1 MAKKNKEGE
10 ILTATR
16 QAEQT
21 ENALFICTCAGEIA
35 KTVDLEQIAE
45 TLKKDKTFSSVF
57 THDAICRPDGIK
69 FIADKVKTGGIE
81 KFIISA
87 CSPQSIGKVFRA
99 GLDRAG
105 INKSFYDIVNL
116 REGCAWVHSDDR
128 ENATKKA
135 LSMVKTSS
143 KGLELSG
150 ESRKETRTISGNAV
164 VIGAGPAGIAA
175 SFELAEAGIKTTLLE
190 KKHYLGGMAMKL
202 GIVAPTNDCG
212 LCTAFLDT
220 ENLEVCRK
228 CLYRSRIDAQPNL
241 NITTGA
247 SVTSIKGEPG
257 NFTVTA
263 EIEPRYVDTGKC
275 ILCGKCEDVCL
286 VSGIKRKSYS
296 TVSNKAVNL
305 PWPQAIPR
313 AYVID
318 RKECKEGC
326 AECEAICPTKAINL
340 NDSKHSETLEAG
352 AVIVATGISEF
363 KPTSITEFG
372 FGRYENVI
380 TQHELGHLLN
390 PEGHTEGVL
399 IRPSD
404 GKKAKNVVM
413 IQCVGSRD
421 KHHEYCSEVC
431 CLFAIKHSI
440 LIKEK
445 TDAEVTICYIDIRT
459 PGNFEKYYLEARDK
473 WVNFIKG
480 RPSRIEEDSASKNLL
495 VEVEDITV
503 GRDVLLN
510 ADLVVLSSALIPG
523 KGTDKL
529 SEVSGIDLNEYGF
542 INEYY
547 GKNRATET
555 SLKGIYAAGS
565 ATGPK
570 NIPLSIAQGSG
581 AAAKAISQIKK
592 QKAEKEVLCASI
604 DEELCIKCGICVNVC
619 PVKAVETKEEFTA
632 IDLLET
638 PEVNSIK
645 CVNCGQCSAFC
656 PTGAI
661 WAGNYREENFI
672 PQIEEIL
679 KTTSIRPRILTFL
692 CLECAYAAVD
702 LVGLK
707 KLSYPA
713 NILPL
718 GVPCAG
724 KVSLIDIFK
733 AFECGAEGV
742 IVGGCAT
749 CHFKNGRDYMISQV
763 NFGKK
768 LLDSVG
774 IEKER
779 LEYFTT
785 AISDHRKFLDIAFGM
800 TEKVKR
806 FHK

>member
-1 MAKKNKEGE
+1 MAKKNKKE
-10 ILTATR
+10 
-16 QAEQT
+16 
-21 ENALFICTCAGEIA
+21 ENSPQNKSTVEAKGTLFICTCAGEIS
-35 KTVDLEQIAE
+35 KTIDIETIAE
-45 TLKKDKTFSSVF
+45 RLKKDNAFHSVHI
-57 THDAICRPDGIK
+57 HDSLCQQEGIK
-69 FIADKVKTGGIE
+69 FITDEVKSGVIDKFV
-81 KFIISA
+81 ISA
-87 CSPQSIGKVFRA
+87 CSPQSIGKIFRE

-105 INKSFYDIVNL
+105 IERSYYDIVNL
-116 REGCAWVHSDDR
+116 REGCAWPHSDDPKG
-128 ENATKKA
+128 ATAKA
-135 LSMVKTSS
+135 LTMIKVSA
-143 KGLELSG
+143 KGVECFP
-150 ESRKETRTISGNAV
+150 EIRKEERTICDNAV
-164 VIGAGPAGIAA
+164 VIGGGPAGIAA
-175 SFELAEAGIKTTLLE
+175 SFELAEAGIRTTLLD

-241 NITTGA
+241 NIVTGA
-247 SVTSIKGEPG
+247 NVTSIKGEPG
-257 NFTVTA
+257 HFSIST
-263 EIEPRYVDTGKC
+263 EIEPRYVDIEKC
-275 ILCGKCEDVCL
+275 ILCGKCEEICPVE
-286 VSGIKRKSYS
+286 GIKRKSYS
-296 TVSNKAVNL
+296 TVTTKAASL

-313 AYVID
+313 AYLID
-318 RKECKEGC
+318 REECREGC
-326 AECEAICPTKAINL
+326 IECEEICPTKAINL
-340 NDSKHSETLEAG
+340 KSQKISGTLETG
-352 AVIVATGISEF
+352 AVVVATGISEY
-363 KPTSITEFG
+363 KPTPIVEYG
-372 FGRYENVI
+372 FGRYKNVI

-390 PEGHTEGVL
+390 PESHTEGEL

-421 KHHEYCSEVC
+421 KKYNEYCSEVC
-431 CLFAIKHSI
+431 CLFAIKHAI

-459 PGNFEKYYLEARDK
+459 PGNFEKYYMDARDK
-473 WVNFIKG
+473 WVSFIKG
-480 RPSRIEEDSASKNLL
+480 RPSRIEEKPENGNLL
-495 VEVEDITV
+495 VEVEDVST
-503 GRDVLLN
+503 GKDLLLN
-510 ADLVVLSSALIPG
+510 ADLVVLSSALRPA

-529 SEVSGIDLNEYGF
+529 SEISGIDLNEYGF
-542 INEYY
+542 IKEYY

-555 SLKGIYAAGS
+555 SLKGIYAAGC

-581 AAAKAISQIKK
+581 AAAKVISQIKK
-592 QKAEKEVLCASI
+592 QKAIKEVMCAEI
-604 DEELCIKCGICVNVC
+604 DEELCIKCGICVDVC

-672 PQIEEIL
+672 PQIEETL
-679 KTTSIRPRILTFL
+679 ESSSVRPRILTFL

-702 LVGLK
+702 LAGLK
-707 KLSYPA
+707 KLSYPS

-749 CHFKNGRDYMISQV
+749 CHFKNGRDYMVSQV
-763 NFGKK
+763 DFAKK
-768 LLDSVG
+768 LLTSLG

-785 AISDHRKFLDIAFGM
+785 AISDHRKFLDIARRM
-800 TEKVKR
+800 TEKVKSIS
-806 FHK
+806 